1 MEENLFIKKLE
12 ENTKERYGIKNVSY
26 EGLSKEVINEII
38 LGIESVYEKY
48 PLIFPKI
55 DAIGSEKYIK
65 DYLIS
70 LGYNVENSIEKA
82 NISKRDAMACIA
94 GQKTLFY
101 IINLRGYEFTT
112 IAFGPN
118 LDRFINPETN
128 DEYGD
133 MLKLKSITTHEL
145 GHVLCNLLFLNN
157 DVSLKRKLISID
169 PTKAKLYENGLAETV
184 AYSFQAYM
192 CGIENDIINAVVAKI
207 NEKYAEL
214 ELKES
219 KRHR

>member
-1 MEENLFIKKLE
+1 MEESLLIKKLE
-12 ENTKERYGIKNVSY
+12 QNTKERYGIKNVSY
-26 EGLSKEVINEII
+26 EGLSKEAVNEIM
-38 LGIESVYEKY
+38 LGIECVYEKY

-65 DYLIS
+65 GYLMN
-70 LGYNVENSIEKA
+70 LGYNVESSIEKA

-94 GQKTLFY
+94 GQKTLFS
-101 IINLRGYEFTT
+101 IFNLKGYEFIT

-118 LDRFINPETN
+118 LDRFINPET
-128 DEYGD
+128 DHEYGD

-157 DVSLKRKLISID
+157 DASLKRELISID
-169 PTKAKLYENGLAETV
+169 PTKAKLYENSLDEAV

-192 CGIENDIINAVVAKI
+192 CGIENDLINTVVSKI

-214 ELKES
+214 ELKEN
-219 KRHR
+219 KRHK

>member
-1 MEENLFIKKLE
+1 MEESLLIKKLE
-12 ENTKERYGIKNVSY
+12 QNTKERYGIKNVSY
-26 EGLSKEVINEII
+26 EGLSKEAVNEII

-70 LGYNVENSIEKA
+70 LGYNIGNSFEKA

-94 GQKTLFY
+94 GQKTLFS
-101 IINLRGYEFTT
+101 IINLKGYDFITV
-112 IAFGPN
+112 AFGPN
-118 LDRFINPETN
+118 LDRFINPKTT

-145 GHVLCNLLFLNN
+145 GHVLCNLLFLDS
-157 DVSLKRKLISID
+157 DVSLKKELISID
-169 PTKAKLYENGLAETV
+169 PSKAELYENGLGEAV

-192 CGIENDIINAVVAKI
+192 CGIENNIINTVVSKI

-219 KRHR
+219 KIHR

>member
-1 MEENLFIKKLE
+1 MEESLLIKKLE
-12 ENTKERYGIKNVSY
+12 QNTKERYGIKNVSY
-26 EGLSKEVINEII
+26 EGLSKEAVNEII

-70 LGYNVENSIEKA
+70 LGYNIGNSFEKA
-82 NISKRDAMACIA
+82 NISKRDAMACIV
-94 GQKTLFY
+94 GQKTLFS
-101 IINLRGYEFTT
+101 IINLKGYEFITVV
-112 IAFGPN
+112 FGPN
-118 LDRFINPETN
+118 LDRFINPKTT

-145 GHVLCNLLFLNN
+145 GHVLCNLLFLDS
-157 DVSLKRKLISID
+157 DVSLKKELISID
-169 PTKAKLYENGLAETV
+169 PSKAKLYENGLGEAV

-192 CGIENDIINAVVAKI
+192 CGIENNIINTVVSKI

-219 KRHR
+219 KIHR